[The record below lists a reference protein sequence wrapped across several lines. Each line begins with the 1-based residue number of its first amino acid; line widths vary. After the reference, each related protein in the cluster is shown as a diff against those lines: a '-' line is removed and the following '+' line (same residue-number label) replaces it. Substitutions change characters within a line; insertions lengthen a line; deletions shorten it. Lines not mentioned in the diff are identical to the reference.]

1 MKRVAIVGG
10 GVAGLALAHALGK
23 KGAPA
28 RGVEALVLEGSPRA
42 GGNIKTE
49 VTDGYLL
56 EAGPNGFLD
65 SVPETLD
72 LVRDLGL
79 EGELLVS
86 HDRARRRY
94 IFRRGRLHPLPGG
107 PGAFL
112 SSDLLS
118 WPGKLRLVLEPLARP
133 RPEGDETIHAFASRR
148 IGREAA
154 EFLID
159 PMVSGV
165 FGGDARRLS
174 LRACFPAMWQM
185 ETDHGGLLRALLA
198 KMWKKR
204 KRGRT
209 EPLGAPPGRLTSFR
223 EGTETLVQALARA
236 RGDTLQTG
244 APVRSLTPA
253 GGGYELAL
261 EGGGRV
267 AADAVVLAGGAG
279 ESARI
284 VEGLDGELASLLRG
298 IPSAPL
304 AVVCLGYAESS
315 LPRALDGFGFLIPR
329 GEGPRI
335 LGVLWDSSIY
345 PGRAP
350 SGRVLLRA
358 MIGGAHDEG
367 VLALDDAALLS
378 VVRKDLKTTMG
389 LDADPALVRIF
400 RHPGGIPQY
409 TVGHLDRLARA
420 EARLERHPGVYLAGC
435 AYRGVAI
442 NSCVAEA
449 GPRAGLILSRL
460 SPD

>member
-10 GVAGLALAHALGK
+10 GVAGLALAQALDK
-23 KGAPA
+23 KGGRA
-28 RGVEALVLEGSPRA
+28 RGVEGLVLERSPRT
-42 GGNIKTE
+42 GGNIRSE
-49 VTDGYLL
+49 IAGGYLL

-72 LVRDLGL
+72 LVRELGL
-79 EGELLVS
+79 EGELLPS

-94 IFRRGRLHPLPGG
+94 IFRKGRLHPLPPG

-112 SSDLLS
+112 ASDLLS
-118 WPGKLRLVLEPLARP
+118 WSGKLRLALEPLARP
-133 RPEGDETIHAFASRR
+133 RPDGDETIHAFASRR
-148 IGREAA
+148 LGRQAA
-154 EFLID
+154 EVLVD

-165 FGGDARRLS
+165 FGGDSRRLS
-174 LRACFPAMWQM
+174 LKACFPALWQM

-198 KMWKKR
+198 KMWKKGKG
-204 KRGRT
+204 KRR
-209 EPLGAPPGRLTSFR
+209 EPGGAPRGRLTSFR
-223 EGTETLVQALARA
+223 EGTETLVRALARA
-236 RGDTLQTG
+236 RGGALQTG
-244 APVRSLTPA
+244 VLVSGLTPA

-261 EGGGRV
+261 DGGGRV
-267 AADAVVLAGGAG
+267 AADAVVLTGGAG

-284 VEGLDGELASLLRG
+284 VEGLDKELASLLRG

-304 AVVCLGYAESS
+304 AVACLGYLESS

-358 MIGGAHDEG
+358 MIGGAHDEE

-378 VVRKDLKTTMG
+378 LVRKDLKTTMG
-389 LDADPALVRIF
+389 LDADPVFVRIY
-400 RHPGGIPQY
+400 RHPRGIPQY

-420 EARLERHPGVYLAGC
+420 EARLERYPGVYLAGC

-449 GPRAGLILSRL
+449 GPLAGRILSRL